1 MHYYKFNIG
10 DYARSTRHLS
20 NEEDLAYRRLIDMY
34 YENEAPIPLETQW
47 VARRIRVAAEVVEI
61 VLQDMFERTED
72 GWKHARCEADIADYH
87 KSAQRNREN
96 GKRGGRPKSVG
107 NKPTENPVGSQSDA
121 SGNPVVTLTTNHKPL
136 TTNQDILSN
145 ESMPETD
152 VSDTQEERIKAD
164 EVFREWNLVADK
176 LGRPKVRDLTPERRQ
191 LINSRIK
198 QYDTDDFVTVFNNI
212 EMSPFLRG
220 DAGWK
225 GCTFDWVFK
234 KANFQKILEGNYN
247 D

>member
-47 VARRIRVAAEVVEI
+47 VARRIRVASEVVEI

-107 NKPTENPVGSQSDA
+107 NKPKENPVGSQSDA
-121 SGNPVVTLTTNHKPL
+121 SDNPVVTLTTNHKPL

-152 VSDTQEERIKAD
+152 VSDTFDPKD
-164 EVFREWNLVADK
+164 VVEVWNELALK
-176 LGRPKVRDLTPERRQ
+176 LGKPKVRDLTPERRQ
-191 LINSRIK
+191 LLKGRMS
-198 QYDTDDFVTVFNNI
+198 QYALEDFVLVFNNI
-212 EMSPFLRG
+212 ERSPFLRG
-220 DAGWK
+220 DHGWR

-234 KANFQKILEGNYN
+234 KSNFQKILEGNYN

>member
-47 VARRIRVAAEVVEI
+47 VARRIRVAAEVVEV

-107 NKPTENPVGSQSDA
+107 KKPTENPVGSQSDA

-152 VSDTQEERIKAD
+152 VSDGFDPKD
-164 EVFREWNLVADK
+164 VVEVWNEVALK
-176 LGRPKVRDLTPERRQ
+176 LGKPKVRDLTPERRQ
-191 LINSRIK
+191 LLKARMA
-198 QYDTDDFVTVFNNI
+198 QYALDDFVVVFNNI
-212 EMSPFLRG
+212 ERSPFLRG
-220 DAGWK
+220 DHGWR

-234 KANFQKILEGNYN
+234 KSNFQKILEGNYN

>member
-107 NKPTENPVGSQSDA
+107 KKPTENPVGSQSDA

-152 VSDTQEERIKAD
+152 VSDGFDPKD
-164 EVFREWNLVADK
+164 VVEVWNEVALK
-176 LGRPKVRDLTPERRQ
+176 LGKPKVRDLTPERRQ
-191 LINSRIK
+191 LLKARMA
-198 QYDTDDFVTVFNNI
+198 QYALDDFVVVFNNI
-212 EMSPFLRG
+212 
-220 DAGWK
+220 
-225 GCTFDWVFK
+225 
-234 KANFQKILEGNYN
+234 
-247 D
+247 

>member
-61 VLQDMFERTED
+61 VLQDMFERTEE

-107 NKPTENPVGSQSDA
+107 KKPTENPVGSQSDA

-136 TTNQDILSN
+136 TTNQDILSI

-152 VSDTQEERIKAD
+152 VSDTFDPKD
-164 EVFREWNLVADK
+164 VVEVWNELALK
-176 LGRPKVRDLTPERRQ
+176 IGKPKVRDLTPERRQ
-191 LINSRIK
+191 LLKGRMS
-198 QYDTDDFVTVFNNI
+198 QYALDDFVLVFNNI
-212 EMSPFLRG
+212 ERSPFLRG
-220 DAGWK
+220 DHGWR

-234 KANFQKILEGNYN
+234 KSNFQKILEGNYN

>member
-34 YENEAPIPLETQW
+34 YENEAPIPLETHW
-47 VARRIRVAAEVVEI
+47 VARRIRVAAEVVDI

-72 GWKHARCEADIADYH
+72 GWKHARCEADITDYH

-107 NKPTENPVGSQSDA
+107 KKPKENPVGSQSDA

-136 TTNQDILSN
+136 TTNQDILSS

-152 VSDTQEERIKAD
+152 VSDGFDPKD
-164 EVFREWNLVADK
+164 VVEVWNEVALK
-176 LGRPKVRDLTPERRQ
+176 LGKPKVRDLTPERRQ
-191 LINSRIK
+191 LLKARMA
-198 QYDTDDFVTVFNNI
+198 QYALDDFVVVFNNI
-212 EMSPFLRG
+212 ERSPFLRG
-220 DAGWK
+220 DHGWR

-234 KANFQKILEGNYN
+234 KSNFQKILEGNYN